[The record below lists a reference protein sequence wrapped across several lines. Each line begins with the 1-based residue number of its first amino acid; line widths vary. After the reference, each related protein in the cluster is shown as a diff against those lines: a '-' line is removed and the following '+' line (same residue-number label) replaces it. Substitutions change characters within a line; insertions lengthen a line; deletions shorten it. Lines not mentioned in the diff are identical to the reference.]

1 MNRSVAA
8 CVDRQSTATAT
19 AIWLQIAVAVEN
31 RCRVWAR
38 PTIVKARDSS
48 LFQIAHETHAVE
60 VEIDAYHGYIS
71 MIFIRTIYWYF
82 SCLFFLFSLNCSRKK
97 RQILKKYILLRR
109 KNKTRDRSIF
119 KLVRYLKFNSES
131 LRANAVSLDA
141 KATSTWKFN

>member
-38 PTIVKARDSS
+38 PTIGKARDSS
-48 LFQIAHETHAVE
+48 LFQIAHETHAAE

-82 SCLFFLFSLNCSRKK
+82 SSSLLIVQEKK
-97 RQILKKYILLRR
+97 KQILKKYILLRR
-109 KNKTRDRSIF
+109 KNKIRDRSIF